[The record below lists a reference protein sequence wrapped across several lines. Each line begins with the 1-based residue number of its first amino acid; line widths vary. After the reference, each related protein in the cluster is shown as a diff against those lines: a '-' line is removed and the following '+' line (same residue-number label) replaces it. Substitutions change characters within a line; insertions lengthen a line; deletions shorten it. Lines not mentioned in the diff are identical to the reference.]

1 VRRKSPPKQRGFPT
15 PLPRRRNKMENY
27 QKRALAIIEE
37 IMTKANEDIS
47 EKLDELFDDFEL
59 EDFIYYEGEINSLTA
74 FYHKLIA
81 DQLINQGVTPTDIPL
96 KFYTSSN
103 TGLPVPSV
111 DFETPWKEVA

>member
-1 VRRKSPPKQRGFPT
+1 MG
-15 PLPRRRNKMENY
+15 NY
-27 QKRALAIIEE
+27 QKEALAIIEE

-47 EKLDELFDDFEL
+47 DKLNDLFDDMGL
-59 EDFIYYEGEINSLTA
+59 GLGYEEEINSLTA
-74 FYHKLIA
+74 FHHKLIA

-111 DFETPWKEVA
+111 DFETQWKEVA